1 MFAHRGDV
9 HGEAVARDAGRDL
22 HADRRQFVPG
32 GRDVTA
38 TVKQNTHTHTR
49 AHAHTHNLVLVLV
62 LNAGA

>member
-38 TVKQNTHTHTR
+38 TVNTKHTHTHAR
-49 AHAHTHNLVLVLV
+49 AHTHNLVLVLV